1 MLSRIGACRR
11 AVNPNMASK
20 VLRRHGG
27 DHHGPMMP
35 PFARSGP
42 PSGRLPTEVE
52 LVWDDSVAPETCIDF
67 DAPHVSVTEAL
78 SGIALIATFFA
89 TVFYSIKASDPAA
102 RNPVATRSAVLP
114 PDILVGMGYVVEGSE
129 DEEEEEE
136 EEE

>member
-1 MLSRIGACRR
+1 MLSRISACRR
-11 AVNPNMASK
+11 AVHPNVVSK

-42 PSGRLPTEVE
+42 PTGRLPTEVE

-67 DAPHVSVTEAL
+67 DAPHVSVAEAL
-78 SGIALIATFFA
+78 TGVGLIAAFFA
-89 TVFYSIKASDPAA
+89 TVFFTIKSSDPEG

-114 PDILVGMGYVVEGSE
+114 PDILVSMGYAVGGSE
-129 DEEEEEE
+129 DAEEEEEDE
-136 EEE
+136 